1 MFLLIVY
8 VLIALCTSFLCS
20 ILEAVLLSV
29 TASFATAYKS
39 DNPKVGEQL
48 VKMKRNPDRPLSAIL
63 TLNTIAHTFGAAG
76 AGAQAQKVWGE
87 EWLTVFSAVLTLAIL
102 VITEIIPKTIGAV
115 FWRRLAGPATRVL
128 RILTLSLYPFVVL
141 SELLTRMIG
150 GKSGHPTMSREEIAA
165 LAQVGQEAG
174 VLDEEEGRLFRNLMR
189 FRSLRAK
196 DIMTPRVVMITRKA
210 TMPVHEFT
218 EDEKVGRFSRIP
230 IWEER
235 SDNVIGYVLRSE
247 ILAAAAR
254 DEHKVPVG
262 EFIKPIIV
270 VEEDMRLQPLF
281 SSLIQ
286 KREHIALVV
295 DEYGGVAG
303 LATLEDVIETLIG
316 MEIVDEHDRVED
328 MQVLAREAWRKRARE
343 LGLPVDEQIDETV
356 EESLSSNKDHAND
369 TPDTADERTARDQ

>member
-1 MFLLIVY
+1 
-8 VLIALCTSFLCS
+8 
-20 ILEAVLLSV
+20 
-29 TASFATAYKS
+29 
-39 DNPKVGEQL
+39 
-48 VKMKRNPDRPLSAIL
+48 
-63 TLNTIAHTFGAAG
+63 
-76 AGAQAQKVWGE
+76 
-87 EWLTVFSAVLTLAIL
+87 
-102 VITEIIPKTIGAV
+102 
-115 FWRRLAGPATRVL
+115 
-128 RILTLSLYPFVVL
+128 
-141 SELLTRMIG
+141 MIG
-150 GKSGHPTMSREEIAA
+150 GKSAHPAVSREEIAA

-196 DIMTPRVVMITRKA
+196 DIMTPRVVMISRKA

-235 SDNVIGYVLRSE
+235 ADNVIGYVLRSE

-343 LGLPVDEQIDETV
+343 LGLPVDEEIDETV
-356 EESLSSNKDHAND
+356 EETVASGKPTGDKSADATKGRRAKDS
-369 TPDTADERTARDQ
+369 